1 MIVLDAVDR
10 VARARHVATAAAA
23 VRRGDLVVV
32 PTESAYALATD
43 AFSPRG
49 TGALREA
56 KGTGSS
62 VPLPILVP
70 AATTVAGIAR
80 QVPLAARDLMTAFW
94 PGSLTLLLPAGTT
107 LAWDHPAGAP
117 VAVRMPVHPVL
128 LDLLRLTG
136 PTAVTSANAAGLE
149 PPQSVDE
156 VVDQLGDVAACALDA
171 GPCPS
176 GDPSTIVDCTGSTPV
191 VVRAGAVSL
200 DALREIVPDIE
211 LGAQVASP

>member
-1 MIVLDAVDR
+1 MIILDAVDR

-23 VRRGDLVVV
+23 VRRGDLVIV

-56 KGTGSS
+56 KGVASS
-62 VPLPILVP
+62 VPVPILVP
-70 AATTVAGIAR
+70 SASTVAGIAR

-107 LAWDHPAGAP
+107 LAWDHPVGAP

-156 VVDQLGDVAACALDA
+156 VIDQLGEVASCALDA

-176 GDPSTIVDCTGSTPV
+176 GEPSTIVDCTGEVPAI
-191 VVRAGAVSL
+191 VRPGAVTL
-200 DALREIVPDIE
+200 EALREIVPNI
-211 LGAQVASP
+211 AIA

>member
-23 VRRGDLVVV
+23 IRRGEIVVV
-32 PTESAYALATD
+32 PTESAYALAAD

-56 KGTGSS
+56 KGVGPT

-70 AATTVAGIAR
+70 AASTVAGIAR
-80 QVPLAARDLMTAFW
+80 TVPLSARDLMTAFW

-107 LAWDHPAGAP
+107 LAWDHPAQAP

-136 PTAVTSANAAGLE
+136 PTAVTSANAPGLD
-149 PPQSVDE
+149 PPQSIDE
-156 VVDQLGDVAACALDA
+156 VIDQLGELGTCALDA

-176 GDPSTIVDCTGSTPV
+176 GEPSTIVDCTAATPV
-191 VVRAGAVSL
+191 VVRPGAVSL
-200 DALREIVPDIE
+200 DALREIVPEIIE
-211 LGAQVASP
+211 AV

>member
-1 MIVLDAVDR
+1 MIILDAVDR

-49 TGALREA
+49 TAALREA
-56 KGTGSS
+56 KGAGPS
-62 VPLPILVP
+62 VPLPVLVP
-70 AATTVAGIAR
+70 AAATVAGIAR
-80 QVPLAARDLMTAFW
+80 HVPLAARDLMTAFW
-94 PGSLTLLLPAGTT
+94 PGGLTLLLPAGTT

-136 PTAVTSANAAGLE
+136 PTVVTSANAVGLE
-149 PPQSVDE
+149 PPSSVDE
-156 VVDQLGDVAACALDA
+156 VIDQLGEIAVCALDA

-176 GDPSTIVDCTGSTPV
+176 GAASTIVDCTGAVPV
-191 VVRAGAVSL
+191 VVRPGAVTV
-200 DALREIVPDIE
+200 DELREIVPD
-211 LGAQVASP
+211 LS

>member
-1 MIVLDAVDR
+1 MIIVDATDR

-49 TGALREA
+49 TAALREA
-56 KGTGSS
+56 KGVGPR

-70 AATTVAGIAR
+70 SANTVPGIAR
-80 QVPLAARDLMTAFW
+80 QVSLAARDLMTAFW
-94 PGSLTLLLPAGTT
+94 PGSLTILLPGGTT
-107 LAWDHPAGAP
+107 LAWDHPPDAP

-136 PTAVTSANAAGLE
+136 PLAVTSANAPGLE
-149 PPQSVDE
+149 PPQTFDE
-156 VVDQLGDVAACALDA
+156 VIDQLGEAAACALDA

-176 GDPSTIVDCTGSTPV
+176 AEPSTIVDCTGSVPV
-191 VVRAGAVSL
+191 VVRPGAVSL
-200 DALREIVPDIE
+200 DLLREVVPDIT
-211 LGAQVASP
+211 QKD